1 MTNDASFCE
10 GAQIEGGLQKES
22 RERETLT
29 LKEREREKEER
40 NKRVTGKLHTLKGER
55 ELNGKREKGEL

>member
-1 MTNDASFCE
+1 M
-10 GAQIEGGLQKES
+10 
-22 RERETLT
+22 REDCKKRAGRETVT

-55 ELNGKREKGEL
+55 ELDNGKNHGYGKREKGEL